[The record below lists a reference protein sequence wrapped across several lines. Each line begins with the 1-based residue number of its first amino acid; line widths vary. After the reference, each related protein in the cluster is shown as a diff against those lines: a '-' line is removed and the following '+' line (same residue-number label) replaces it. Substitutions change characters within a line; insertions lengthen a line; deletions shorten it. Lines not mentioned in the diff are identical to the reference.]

1 MLSHDTFNHR
11 KRALSCST
19 PSKNGQPCYTLH
31 RLFKQS
37 VYDPCLPGGTFYK
50 HAWTLA
56 VKRSHPLSGPKI
68 FGPPGKSSPFAKWG
82 VSLYY
87 KQFKIVDRICS
98 FAPGSVVIDKLKSW
112 RYSKCAGSLFRFQ
125 GDVANHFLPPILDV
139 NHCVK
144 EWFLCMSRIQNFQ
157 AGKFEILSIENP
169 KTSWN
174 DNLLQGLKKSLK
186 KRVVRKVSKLRVAR
200 VRLSKLSHKFLSR
213 RFSGLVC
220 LCQRFLQTK
229 RRSSP
234 RTQIENEQC
243 PKSPQ
248 RTWD

>member
-1 MLSHDTFNHR
+1 MQEGFGEVTLTNSKFTSWKICTTWPVCNIFWGNFYDFAQFLMLSHDTFNHR
-11 KRALSCST
+11 KRALSCSST

-98 FAPGSVVIDKLKSW
+98 LAPGSVVIDKLKSW

-157 AGKFEILSIENP
+157 AGK
-169 KTSWN
+169 
-174 DNLLQGLKKSLK
+174 
-186 KRVVRKVSKLRVAR
+186 
-200 VRLSKLSHKFLSR
+200 
-213 RFSGLVC
+213 C
-220 LCQRFLQTK
+220 
-229 RRSSP
+229 
-234 RTQIENEQC
+234 
-243 PKSPQ
+243 
-248 RTWD
+248 